1 MKLSRVLILVG
12 ILSLNVGCGG
22 GTASATPTAYW
33 GKDNHST
40 TDTAHNADQ
49 MEEAYVDQQFSS
61 IRQQFVD
68 KGVPVVL
75 GEYAAML
82 RTNLTGDALALHKKS
97 RIYYINYVT
106 RSAVANGALPFYWD
120 VGGLIDRGSNNAVL
134 APDLL
139 DALIKGVTP

>member
-1 MKLSRVLILVG
+1 MKFSRAFLLIA

-22 GTASATPTAYW
+22 GSAGSAAPA
-33 GKDNHST
+33 ST
-40 TDTAHNADQ
+40 T
-49 MEEAYVDQQFSS
+49 
-61 IRQQFVD
+61 
-68 KGVPVVL
+68 L

-106 RSAVANGALPFYWD
+106 KSAVANGVLPFYWD

-134 APDLL
+134 DPDLL
-139 DALIKGVTP
+139 DALVKGATP